1 MIFDRPTSAELVE
14 AVAIFL
20 EEKIKHSLPNH
31 LAFNTQIAINI
42 LNIVKRE
49 LEQEDKLSEDSKEIL
64 MNLMGGSKKAN
75 IKQLAESIST
85 GEIEL
90 ENKELQEA
98 LIEITKKKLSVDNP
112 RYSTYKKLFK

>member
-1 MIFDRPTSAELVE
+1 
-14 AVAIFL
+14 
-20 EEKIKHSLPNH
+20 
-31 LAFNTQIAINI
+31 
-42 LNIVKRE
+42 
-49 LEQEDKLSEDSKEIL
+49 
-64 MNLMGGSKKAN
+64 MGDSKKAN